1 MPKRKLDELS
11 APPPRPRAS
20 DTRKMSIHGTRL
32 TQMYEN
38 GVQMISRGLKISRG
52 FERQKLSRR
61 EKTAKAQKDDKALA
75 RLKEE
80 IDILKGLDYQVVSER
95 YLFKQLVKT
104 KRIAETRTFGEFS
117 AVKKVS
123 QEGPKSTAEANILAR
138 LFKSTPVQKEIPG
151 IMAGIRKL
159 LKIDEAPA
167 GKQNESG
174 KKEKASK
181 KKSAKDEDDSESEAE
196 TTTKT
201 RRGEQVSRSDDM
213 EISGPDESGDEGLSQ
228 FDARLAPGSDSD
240 ADSESGDEDEEDA
253 NEISDISRSPSP
265 DFSGEDSPPPK
276 KAKATKGTAAPA
288 TNTTFLPSLM
298 AGGYWSGSEEATDE
312 EADAQPKRKNRMG
325 QQARRALWEKK
336 FGTGAN
342 HVKQEQKNEQMAA
355 KFGYGGRDNGW
366 DAKRGATEGGR
377 GRGGKRGGFGGGF
390 GRSNRDDNAGA
401 QPGSQKPGK
410 PSGPPKDEGPLH
422 PSWEAKRKAKEQAP
436 AAFSGKKVTFD

>member
-1 MPKRKLDELS
+1 
-11 APPPRPRAS
+11 
-20 DTRKMSIHGTRL
+20 
-32 TQMYEN
+32 
-38 GVQMISRGLKISRG
+38 
-52 FERQKLSRR
+52 
-61 EKTAKAQKDDKALA
+61 
-75 RLKEE
+75 
-80 IDILKGLDYQVVSER
+80 
-95 YLFKQLVKT
+95 
-104 KRIAETRTFGEFS
+104 
-117 AVKKVS
+117 
-123 QEGPKSTAEANILAR
+123 
-138 LFKSTPVQKEIPG
+138 
-151 IMAGIRKL
+151 MAGIRKL
-159 LKIDEAPA
+159 LKIDEAPS
-167 GKQNESG
+167 GKQNEGG
-174 KKEKASK
+174 KKEKESK

-213 EISGPDESGDEGLSQ
+213 EISGSDESGDEGLSH

-240 ADSESGDEDEEDA
+240 ADSEFGDEDEEDA

-265 DFSGEDSPPPK
+265 DYSGEDSPPPK